1 MITINLEDEG
11 GRKVEIIT
19 QNEVVEKGKVA
30 KQASYQMT
38 RLLTQ
43 EKDDALKQ
51 IADQLLEDEEIIL
64 LENQKDLEVGKANGL
79 PSAILDRIMLNRD
92 RIQGMIEGIHQ
103 VIQLRD
109 PIGEVLETID
119 KENGLYIE
127 KKRVPIGVIGMIYE
141 ARPNVTI
148 DAATLALKTG
158 NAILLRGSS
167 SAKYSNNALVKSIHR
182 ALAKTKVPKKAVQL
196 IEDTSRETAKSF
208 FRLNEYL
215 DVLIPRG
222 GKNLIQTV
230 VKEATVPVIETGAG
244 NCHIYID
251 QSASFPM
258 AKDIVL
264 NAKLQ
269 RPSVCNAVESLV
281 INKEWFRQHGL
292 NLLKELHAHQIEIY
306 GDEDVCH
313 AFSEVNLA
321 TEDDWYEEYLRLTI
335 SVKLVNNVDEA
346 VNHINMYGTK
356 HSEAIITEDNRNAQ
370 FFLLNVDA
378 AAVYHNA
385 STRFTDGFEFG
396 YGAEIGISTQK
407 LHARGPMGLNALTSS
422 KFIIN
427 GNGQIRK

>member
-1 MITINLEDEG
+1 MVI
-11 GRKVEIIT
+11 
-19 QNEVVEKGKVA
+19 QNEVVKKGKVA
-30 KQASYQMT
+30 KQVSYEMT
-38 RLLTQ
+38 RLTTQ
-43 EKDDALKQ
+43 QKDDALKQ
-51 IADQLLEDEEIIL
+51 IAIQLQEDEEILL

-103 VIQLRD
+103 VIQLQD
-109 PIGEVLETID
+109 PIGEVLETIE

-127 KKRVPIGVIGMIYE
+127 RKRVPIGVIGMIYE
-141 ARPNVTI
+141 ARPNVTV

-167 SAKYSNNALVKSIHR
+167 SAKYSNIALVESIHR
-182 ALAKTKVPKKAVQL
+182 ALAQTQVPQKAVQL

-251 QSASFPM
+251 QSASFSM

-269 RPSVCNAVESLV
+269 RPSVCNAVESLL
-281 INKEWFRQHGL
+281 INQEWFKQHGL
-292 NLLKELHAHQIEIY
+292 NLLEELHAHQVEIY
-306 GDEDVCH
+306 GDEHVCQV
-313 AFSEVNLA
+313 FSEANVA
-321 TEDDWYEEYLRLTI
+321 TVDDWYEEYLRLAM
-335 SVKLVNNVDEA
+335 SVKLVESVDEA
-346 VNHINMYGTK
+346 VNHIHTYGTK
-356 HSEAIITEDNRNAQ
+356 HSEAIITENDKNAE

-378 AAVYHNA
+378 AAVYYNA